1 MLKWVTIL
9 SVHSMEVTIVQV
21 DHIDENTIRVRIT
34 KQELENRGVKILDL
48 LGDKSKIQQFFYSIL
63 DEIDTDHKFADN
75 TPVTFQVMPNNG
87 GLDLLISKVAGM
99 KPGTFPQLDGDKRKS
114 FFDLDDNESDEE
126 QKKEDDWSKQKR
138 QMYRFDDLGIVVE
151 LADNLKVSDLAASL
165 YYLKGKYYL
174 DLAFLDE
181 DYAELTPADAW
192 AIANEYGTR
201 IESSEIDYVKRT
213 GSTIFRQDALGNLRQ
228 YFCKAN

>member
-1 MLKWVTIL
+1 
-9 SVHSMEVTIVQV
+9 MEVTIVQV

-63 DEIDTDHKFADN
+63 DEIDTDHSFADN

-87 GLDLLISKVAGM
+87 GLDLLISKVPGM
-99 KPGTFPQLDGDKRKS
+99 KPGTFPPIDGDKRRS
-114 FFDLDDNESDEE
+114 FFDLDDDSESKKNQKNEE
-126 QKKEDDWSKQKR
+126 DWSKQKR

-151 LADNLKVSDLAASL
+151 LADNLKVSDLASSL

-192 AIANEYGTR
+192 TIANEYGIR
-201 IESSEIDYVKRT
+201 VENSEVDYVKRT
-213 GSTIFRQDALGNLRQ
+213 GKTIFRQDALGNLRQ

>member
-1 MLKWVTIL
+1 M
-9 SVHSMEVTIVQV
+9 QV
-21 DHIDENTIRVRIT
+21 DHIDENTVRVRIT

-48 LGDKSKIQQFFYSIL
+48 LGDKTKIQQFFYSIL
-63 DEIDTDHKFADN
+63 DEIDTDHNFADN

-87 GLDLLISKVAGM
+87 GLDLLISKVPGM
-99 KPGTFPQLDGDKRKS
+99 KPGTFPPIDGDKRRS
-114 FFDLDDNESDEE
+114 FFDLDDDTESKKEQKDEE
-126 QKKEDDWSKQKR
+126 DWSKQKR
-138 QMYRFDDLGIVVE
+138 QLYRFDDLGIVVE

-192 AIANEYGTR
+192 TIANEYGIR
-201 IESSEIDYVKRT
+201 VEGSEIDYVKRA
-213 GSTIFRQDALGNLRQ
+213 GKTIFRQDALGNLRQ
-228 YFCKAN
+228 YFCKVN